1 VNGTRCAERKPWA
14 TRISRALRAFMA
26 TIGLTA
32 PAVAP
37 AAAAKTD
44 TVFRGIITHVTGDDL
59 EVRNQ
64 TGQTVG
70 VALVSKAL
78 HVFES
83 DRSTVALNGLP
94 PGQDIKVIDD
104 RTVLLVAHGIKNE
117 RLDAACGSRRIES
130 HRWSRLRRFFLAV
143 GDQREGIRGGEPP
156 DRARTVRG
164 ALDRAVG
171 PNDEIGRVQERQ
183 FIVVGVE
190 APEDPGHVFCDE
202 TVADGIGDGLGVDHL
217 LRIGLRVDRR
227 DDDADARLLELRA
240 VLLKIS
246 QLLMAERSPLAAID
260 EENRPRARR
269 RHGRLRAADRLERNL
284 RHDVAAIER
293 RGSFDA
299 SHVAEPPRAR
309 PRSTR

>member
-1 VNGTRCAERKPWA
+1 MRTVHLAC
-14 TRISRALRAFMA
+14 ALRAFMA

-37 AAAAKTD
+37 AAAAKT
-44 TVFRGIITHVTGDDL
+44 TWCFNGIITHVTGDNL
-59 EVRNQ
+59 EVRNP

-70 VALVSKAL
+70 FALISEAL

-83 DRSTVALNGLP
+83 DRSTVALNQLHLGE
-94 PGQDIKVIDD
+94 DVKVIDD
-104 RTVLLVAHGIKNE
+104 RTFLGVAHGIKDE
-117 RLDAACGSRRIES
+117 RLDAACGSRRMP

-299 SHVAEPPRAR
+299 RHVAEPPRAR